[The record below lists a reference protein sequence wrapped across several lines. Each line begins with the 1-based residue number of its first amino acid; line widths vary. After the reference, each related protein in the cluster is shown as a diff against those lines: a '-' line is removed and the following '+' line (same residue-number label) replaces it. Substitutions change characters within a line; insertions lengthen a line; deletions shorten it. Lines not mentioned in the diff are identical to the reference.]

1 MEPELPKKTL
11 NANDFRLA
19 KSASAFEEQCLKP
32 IEDIVTGVR
41 PEFTF
46 NKIAAEKLVK
56 MWRDLSV
63 EIFEQNLINGSFVIS
78 IKAMAEL
85 VEENALD
92 DITAELYPE
101 QLDAIKKI
109 FKYVS
114 ILNNFKKK

>member
-1 MEPELPKKTL
+1 MEPELPKKTITP
-11 NANDFRLA
+11 NDFRLA

-46 NKIAAEKLVK
+46 NKVAAEKLAK
-56 MWRDLSV
+56 MWRDLST
-63 EIFEQNLINGSFVIS
+63 EIFEQNLINGSFIMS
-78 IKAMAEL
+78 IKSMAEL
-85 VEENALD
+85 VEENALE
-92 DITAELYPE
+92 DITTELYPE
-101 QLDAIKKI
+101 QLEAIKKI